1 MLRLAIQC
9 FTKKPKAQEPQERAM
24 PLIKVTSGAPNIPPG
39 TTAATLISLRPKV
52 INTADGEKDVLE
64 WTFST
69 DNGEISAI
77 SSLNTGPK
85 SKTFAFLVALLGK
98 ENVNIDDGFDE
109 PDLVGKQALASIVI
123 DDRGWPK
130 IDALIPMPKGMKAG
144 AAPARTTVA
153 ASQADEDDLPF

>member
-1 MLRLAIQC
+1 
-9 FTKKPKAQEPQERAM
+9 M

-85 SKTFAFLVALLGK
+85 SKTFGFLVALLGK
-98 ENVNIDDGFDE
+98 DNVNIDDGFDE

-130 IDALIPMPKGMKAG
+130 IDALIPMPKGMGRQTTSARTAPVA
-144 AAPARTTVA
+144 AAP
-153 ASQADEDDLPF
+153 QADEDDLPF